1 MDMAG
6 TAGDFDAFFRGPR
19 GEIEERVFVA
29 DDFCLNFSE
38 QILSH
43 GLAYTF
49 DSSSERTLWNAASA
63 S

>member
-1 MDMAG
+1 
-6 TAGDFDAFFRGPR
+6 
-19 GEIEERVFVA
+19 VFVA
-29 DDFCLNFSE
+29 NDFCVNFFE
-38 QILSH
+38 QILGH